1 MLPEALKEAIARRV
15 EGLSRTEIAQR
26 AEKLSEHYRRGR
38 TSKIVGDPLDVA
50 AYLLVRMPA
59 TYAATYAVL
68 SEVALRAP
76 SFAPTQSLDA
86 GAGPGT
92 ASWAAAATWPD
103 IGTVRMLDSN
113 PQFLQIAR
121 TLTSE
126 VAHPQALAKPQIVTR
141 DLGSAPLASADLVIA
156 GYALAEMAPERLTPT
171 VLSLW
176 DACTGILVLIEPG
189 TPDGFERIRA
199 ARAALLV
206 QGARIIA
213 PCPHQLACPIVA
225 PDWCHFSQRLPRLRD
240 HMLAKSATVPFE
252 DEKYSYVAAAREGV
266 AIERYAARVVGPVGR
281 NKAAITLKLC
291 EGGEIRT
298 RVIASRD
305 RGNFSRHRRIEWG
318 DAVE

>member
-1 MLPEALKEAIARRV
+1 MAAARCGSKSNASKPSLPTSARSGRRIAAPSTTSKARPRPRDRNAAMLPEALKEAIARRV

-121 TLTSE
+121 TLTSV
-126 VAHPQALAKPQIVTR
+126 VAHPQALAKPQIVAR

-156 GYALAEMAPERLTPT
+156 G
-171 VLSLW
+171 
-176 DACTGILVLIEPG
+176 
-189 TPDGFERIRA
+189 
-199 ARAALLV
+199 
-206 QGARIIA
+206 
-213 PCPHQLACPIVA
+213 
-225 PDWCHFSQRLPRLRD
+225 
-240 HMLAKSATVPFE
+240 
-252 DEKYSYVAAAREGV
+252 
-266 AIERYAARVVGPVGR
+266 
-281 NKAAITLKLC
+281 
-291 EGGEIRT
+291 
-298 RVIASRD
+298 
-305 RGNFSRHRRIEWG
+305 
-318 DAVE
+318 